1 MTMAMKMT
9 MIIMVLIIMMI
20 LTIMNDDGGADSDND
35 NAMTMTI
42 MTLVMTMLMT
52 MVMMTDLPQVMGIRE
67 SLLTR
72 IKAIR
77 KAEDSVTIC
86 PQQKIKQEEKLSE
99 FRMEVKSITIIFI
112 ISIIINK
119 IRG

>member
-1 MTMAMKMT
+1 MT
-9 MIIMVLIIMMI
+9 IITLA
-20 LTIMNDDGGADSDND
+20 LTIS
-35 NAMTMTI
+35 
-42 MTLVMTMLMT
+42 
-52 MVMMTDLPQVMGIRE
+52 MMTAVPQVMGIRE

-99 FRMEVKSITIIFI
+99 FRMEVKSMSIFFI
-112 ISIIINK
+112 IPVFSIIIIFNN
-119 IRG
+119 IRGGHQLDCHENLQLKTKLLDLTKRT

>member
-1 MTMAMKMT
+1 MKMT
-9 MIIMVLIIMMI
+9 MMIMVLIIMKI
-20 LTIMNDDGGADSDND
+20 LTMMNDDVGADYDND
-35 NAMTMTI
+35 NDMTMTR
-42 MTLVMTMLMT
+42 MTLLMMMLMT
-52 MVMMTDLPQVMGIRE
+52 MVMMTDVPQVMGIRE

-77 KAEDSVTIC
+77 KAEDTVTIC

-99 FRMEVKSITIIFI
+99 FRMEVKTISIIFI
-112 ISIIINK
+112 ISIIIYN